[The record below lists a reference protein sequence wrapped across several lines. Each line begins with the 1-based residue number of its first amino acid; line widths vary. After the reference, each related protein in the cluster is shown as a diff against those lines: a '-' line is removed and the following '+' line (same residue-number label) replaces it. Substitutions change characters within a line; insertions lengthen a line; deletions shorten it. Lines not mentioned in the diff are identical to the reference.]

1 MNIIERVVSRYQFEK
16 FDSNTIKSIEQDI
29 ATLNIEGLHS
39 VTIIQDDDQLDCRLK
54 FTSLE
59 YQTLFLLKQNG

>member
-1 MNIIERVVSRYQFEK
+1 MNIIEQVVGRYQFEK

-39 VTIIQDDDQLDCRLK
+39 VTIKQDNNRLDCRLK
-54 FTSLE
+54 FTSPE
-59 YQTLFLLKQNG
+59 YHTLFLLKQNG